1 MASSNKKQS
10 VELDKFN
17 ASANAD
23 KSINTVGFSS
33 FYSSVD
39 AEGNQTLFEQKN
51 KIIDNTTRSADA
63 DTTDLL
69 VIADS
74 SAKTLMLSCF
84 KKQDKNYV
92 CIPKSILSETELDA
106 LKGVKKADID
116 VADKFYAFE
125 IEQIDLIDSSKA
137 TRQKGFQ
144 IQLKGTEENKI
155 VIHANARALQIT
167 AGEKTVL
174 QRRPTGNE
182 ATSTFGFNFSSTLV
196 KDCFDASAT
205 YANIGS
211 IDPKT
216 GELNQKHLIS
226 TYSTEFLLA
235 LAHCHAEINTA
246 SNSKQPFSVV
256 DYGDLQIFHAPVV
269 KGDGKNGA
277 VQNSLIMARVRTGKR
292 SFKNYVFHNGAFEPV
307 SNLEYTY
314 EKSKPLDI
322 GIDFQVGTKS
332 KPRSLELPILFT
344 KNTSGEIK
352 NNANFKILNA
362 VSQFAFGETV
372 NFEYP
377 QHVSASVEPGEP
389 LQISE
394 SISIDQADKTGYTEI
409 VTGAAKEVV
418 YSLNQDRNPD
428 FTVNPGPVPDDPESP
443 KGVEVVDLEP
453 SRVEP
458 SHTTAEPH
466 TPDDGD
472 AGSGDSSH
480 DAGIVADD
488 DVPILGAAPAADA
501 PAPVDASAPD
511 AAAPAAPAAPAAA
524 APDAPVEEAA
534 PAETGGAGT
543 PPTPPAE
550 DNPSKKEIPNVKVE
564 KQPSSLGP
572 IFKTI
577 GTLGMIAAL
586 FLMVGAVLLPGV
598 AALVP
603 AAIGCLCAGGALYF
617 GSNFIDGKPSFDST
631 LNASIAAQRKRKN
644 RRERQAEKFL
654 KREAKIEE
662 LRTFNSSMDAKTK
675 RKRLNKAQKLEDENF
690 NALAGGNFRLIN
702 QIAAKKAELAL
713 QEKQQAQPDKE
724 FTAEEIS
731 RIKDD
736 ARDEFVNDYSYPIAQ
751 SVMNRRGE
759 KATRKFLANCTQ
771 NQREY
776 IFAGANEIAETIES
790 NDYENIEKLGT
801 NFSTWLKNPKRDVN
815 PDFADLNANSRKA
828 VTWIDKFNTSYGRLE
843 TAYAAAERAGND
855 PEELKE
861 LVRKERA
868 LEIESAK
875 ASRTSARTI
884 ADKASAAIDKRRM
897 ARDSRTTA
905 YVRTP
910 RADAPAAIP
919 DDTATRLTGSRIIT
933 PDAGGTPT
941 APAAPTVDTPAPPTA
956 AAPTAPAA
964 DTPAAPVAAPEV
976 TPPGATVTPYV
987 PSTPDATPP
996 APTTAPETGSAAG
1009 TGPST
1014 TTGEERTR

>member
-51 KIIDNTTRSADA
+51 KIIDNATRSADT

-116 VADKFYAFE
+116 VTDKFYAFE

-182 ATSTFGFNFSSTLV
+182 ATSTFGFNFSSALV

-235 LAHCHAEINTA
+235 LAHCHAKINTA

-314 EKSKPLDI
+314 EKSKPLDM

-344 KNTSGEIK
+344 KNASGEIK
-352 NNANFKILNA
+352 NDANFKILNA
-362 VSQFAFGETV
+362 AAQFAFGETV

-377 QHVSASVEPGEP
+377 EHISASVAAGEP

-394 SISIDQADKTGYTEI
+394 IISIDQADKTGYAEI
-409 VTGAAKEVV
+409 VTSTANETV
-418 YSLNQDRNPD
+418 YSLNQDSNPD
-428 FTVNPGPVPDDPESP
+428 AVIVDPESS
-443 KGVEVVDLEP
+443 KGVNVVD
-453 SRVEP
+453 
-458 SHTTAEPH
+458 
-466 TPDDGD
+466 
-472 AGSGDSSH
+472 

-488 DVPILGAAPAADA
+488 DMPNLGADPAADA
-501 PAPVDASAPD
+501 PAPVDAPD
-511 AAAPAAPAAPAAA
+511 GTAAPGAPAAA

-550 DNPSKKEIPNVKVE
+550 GNPSKKETPNVKVE

-586 FLMVGAVLLPGV
+586 FLMVGAVLVPGV

-617 GSNFIDGKPSFDST
+617 GSNFISEKSSFDST

-654 KREAKIEE
+654 EREAKIEE

-736 ARDEFVNDYSYPIAQ
+736 ARDEFVTDYSYPIAQ
-751 SVMNRRGE
+751 SVMYRRGE
-759 KATRKFLANCTQ
+759 KATRKFLSNCSQ
-771 NQREY
+771 NQRDY
-776 IFAGANEIAETIES
+776 ILDAQKDISNAIKDKDFNNKEILGSDLSNYLNDPDPTKYPLRSKDMAENYDASLTWTNNFIDERA
-790 NDYENIEKLGT
+790 KLE
-801 NFSTWLKNPKRDVN
+801 D
-815 PDFADLNANSRKA
+815 
-828 VTWIDKFNTSYGRLE
+828 
-843 TAYAAAERAGND
+843 AYAAVEREGND
-855 PEELKE
+855 PEELKKLIRRE
-861 LVRKERA
+861 QKLENDSA
-868 LEIESAK
+868 LR
-875 ASRTSARTI
+875 SRNLPRNV
-884 ADKASAAIDKRRM
+884 ADKTRAKIEEKEVLKQLEQNEVYSREKTTDEHAEESVNETETPVAETPSSSIDE
-897 ARDSRTTA
+897 
-905 YVRTP
+905 
-910 RADAPAAIP
+910 
-919 DDTATRLTGSRIIT
+919 
-933 PDAGGTPT
+933 
-941 APAAPTVDTPAPPTA
+941 VDTGKTI
-956 AAPTAPAA
+956 T
-964 DTPAAPVAAPEV
+964 TE
-976 TPPGATVTPYV
+976 PGQKNN
-987 PSTPDATPP
+987 
-996 APTTAPETGSAAG
+996 ET
-1009 TGPST
+1009 
-1014 TTGEERTR
+1014 ERTR

>member
-51 KIIDNTTRSADA
+51 KIIDNATRSADT

-116 VADKFYAFE
+116 VTDKFYAFE
-125 IEQIDLIDSSKA
+125 IEQIDLIDSSNA

-235 LAHCHAEINTA
+235 LAHCHAKINTA

-344 KNTSGEIK
+344 KNASGEIK
-352 NNANFKILNA
+352 NDANFKILNA
-362 VSQFAFGETV
+362 AAQFAFGETV

-377 QHVSASVEPGEP
+377 EHISASVAAGEP

-394 SISIDQADKTGYTEI
+394 IISIDQADNTGYAEI
-409 VTGAAKEVV
+409 VTSTANETV
-418 YSLNQDRNPD
+418 YSLNQDSNPD
-428 FTVNPGPVPDDPESP
+428 AVIVDPGSVPNDSESS
-443 KGVEVVDLEP
+443 KGVNVVD
-453 SRVEP
+453 
-458 SHTTAEPH
+458 
-466 TPDDGD
+466 
-472 AGSGDSSH
+472 
-480 DAGIVADD
+480 DAGIVAD
-488 DVPILGAAPAADA
+488 LGADPAADA
-501 PAPVDASAPD
+501 HDASA
-511 AAAPAAPAAPAAA
+511 AAA
-524 APDAPVEEAA
+524 AGAADVPVEEAA

-543 PPTPPAE
+543 PPTPPTE
-550 DNPSKKEIPNVKVE
+550 GNPSKKETPNVKVE

-586 FLMVGAVLLPGV
+586 FLMVGAVLVPGV

-617 GSNFIDGKPSFDST
+617 GSNFISEKSSFESN
-631 LNASIAAQRKRKN
+631 LSASIAAQRRRKN

-675 RKRLNKAQKLEDENF
+675 RKRLDKAQKLEDENF

-736 ARDEFVNDYSYPIAQ
+736 ARDEFVTDYSYPIAQ
-751 SVMNRRGE
+751 SVMYRRGE
-759 KATRKFLANCTQ
+759 KATRKFLSACSQ
-771 NQREY
+771 NQRDY
-776 IFAGANEIAETIES
+776 ILDAQKDISNAIKDKDFNNKEILGSDLSNYLNDPDPTKYPLRSKDMAENYDASLTWTNNFIDERA
-790 NDYENIEKLGT
+790 KLE
-801 NFSTWLKNPKRDVN
+801 D
-815 PDFADLNANSRKA
+815 
-828 VTWIDKFNTSYGRLE
+828 
-843 TAYAAAERAGND
+843 AYAAVEREGND
-855 PEELKE
+855 PEELKKLIRRE
-861 LVRKERA
+861 QKLENDSA
-868 LEIESAK
+868 LR
-875 ASRTSARTI
+875 SRNLPRNV
-884 ADKASAAIDKRRM
+884 ADKARAKIEEKEVLKQLEQNEVY
-897 ARDSRTTA
+897 SREKNN
-905 YVRTP
+905 R
-910 RADAPAAIP
+910 
-919 DDTATRLTGSRIIT
+919 
-933 PDAGGTPT
+933 
-941 APAAPTVDTPAPPTA
+941 
-956 AAPTAPAA
+956 
-964 DTPAAPVAAPEV
+964 
-976 TPPGATVTPYV
+976 
-987 PSTPDATPP
+987 
-996 APTTAPETGSAAG
+996 
-1009 TGPST
+1009 
-1014 TTGEERTR
+1014 

>member
-116 VADKFYAFE
+116 VTDKFYAFE

-174 QRRPTGNE
+174 QRRPAGNE

-246 SNSKQPFSVV
+246 TNSKQPFSVV

-292 SFKNYVFHNGAFEPV
+292 SFKNYIFHNGAFEPV

-322 GIDFQVGTKS
+322 GIDFQVGTKN

-362 VSQFAFGETV
+362 VSKFAFGETV

-389 LQISE
+389 LQMSE

-409 VTGAAKEVV
+409 VTGAAKETV
-418 YSLNQDRNPD
+418 YSLNQDSRPD
-428 FTVNPGPVPDDPESP
+428 AVIVGPSPVPDDPESP

-453 SRVEP
+453 PRVEP

-759 KATRKFLANCTQ
+759 KATRKFLSNCSQ
-771 NQREY
+771 NQRDY
-776 IFAGANEIAETIES
+776 IFDSANEIAETIES

-801 NFSTWLKNPKRDVN
+801 KFSTWLKNPKRDVN
-815 PDFADLNANSRKA
+815 PDFADLNVNARKS

-861 LVRKERA
+861 LIRQERA

-910 RADAPAAIP
+910 RADAPAAIS

-964 DTPAAPVAAPEV
+964 DTPAAPSTEAP
-976 TPPGATVTPYV
+976 
-987 PSTPDATPP
+987 
-996 APTTAPETGSAAG
+996 TAPETGSTAG

-1014 TTGEERTR
+1014 MTGEERTR

>member
-51 KIIDNTTRSADA
+51 KIIDNATRSADT

-116 VADKFYAFE
+116 VTDKFYAFE

-235 LAHCHAEINTA
+235 LAHCHAKINTA

-344 KNTSGEIK
+344 KNASGEIK
-352 NNANFKILNA
+352 NDANFKILNA
-362 VSQFAFGETV
+362 AAQFAFGETV

-377 QHVSASVEPGEP
+377 EHISASVAAGEP

-394 SISIDQADKTGYTEI
+394 IISIDQADKTGYAEI
-409 VTGAAKEVV
+409 VTSTANETV
-418 YSLNQDRNPD
+418 YSLNQDSNPD
-428 FTVNPGPVPDDPESP
+428 AVIVDPGPVPDDSESS
-443 KGVEVVDLEP
+443 KGVKVVD
-453 SRVEP
+453 
-458 SHTTAEPH
+458 
-466 TPDDGD
+466 D
-472 AGSGDSSH
+472 AGN
-480 DAGIVADD
+480 VADD
-488 DVPILGAAPAADA
+488 AMPILGADPAADA
-501 PAPVDASAPD
+501 L
-511 AAAPAAPAAPAAA
+511 

-534 PAETGGAGT
+534 PAEPGGAGT
-543 PPTPPAE
+543 PPTPPA
-550 DNPSKKEIPNVKVE
+550 DGNTGKKETPNVKVE

-586 FLMVGAVLLPGV
+586 FLMVGAVLVPGV

-617 GSNFIDGKPSFDST
+617 GSNFISEKSSFESN
-631 LNASIAAQRKRKN
+631 LSASIAAQRKRKN

-654 KREAKIEE
+654 EREAKIEE

-736 ARDEFVNDYSYPIAQ
+736 ARDEFVTDYSYPIAQ
-751 SVMNRRGE
+751 SVMYRRGE
-759 KATRKFLANCTQ
+759 KATRKFLSNCSQ
-771 NQREY
+771 NQRDY
-776 IFAGANEIAETIES
+776 ILDAQKDISNAIKDKDFNNKEILGSDLSNYLNDPDPTKYPLRSKDMAENYDASLTWTNNFIDERA
-790 NDYENIEKLGT
+790 KLE
-801 NFSTWLKNPKRDVN
+801 D
-815 PDFADLNANSRKA
+815 
-828 VTWIDKFNTSYGRLE
+828 
-843 TAYAAAERAGND
+843 AYAAVEREGND
-855 PEELKE
+855 PEELKKLIRRE
-861 LVRKERA
+861 QKLENDSA
-868 LEIESAK
+868 LR
-875 ASRTSARTI
+875 SRNLPRNV
-884 ADKASAAIDKRRM
+884 ADKARAKIEEKEVLKQLEQNEVYSREKTTDEHAEESVSETETPVAETPETPVAETPETPVAETPSSSIDEIG
-897 ARDSRTTA
+897 
-905 YVRTP
+905 
-910 RADAPAAIP
+910 ADKP
-919 DDTATRLTGSRIIT
+919 IT
-933 PDAGGTPT
+933 PK
-941 APAAPTVDTPAPPTA
+941 
-956 AAPTAPAA
+956 
-964 DTPAAPVAAPEV
+964 PVQKNN
-976 TPPGATVTPYV
+976 
-987 PSTPDATPP
+987 
-996 APTTAPETGSAAG
+996 ET
-1009 TGPST
+1009 
-1014 TTGEERTR
+1014 ERTI

>member
-51 KIIDNTTRSADA
+51 KIIDNTTRSADT

-116 VADKFYAFE
+116 VTDKFYAFE

-182 ATSTFGFNFSSTLV
+182 ATSTFGFNFSSALV

-235 LAHCHAEINTA
+235 LAHCHAKINTA

-292 SFKNYVFHNGAFEPV
+292 SFKNYVFHDGAFEPV

-344 KNTSGEIK
+344 KNASGEIK
-352 NNANFKILNA
+352 NDANFKILNA
-362 VSQFAFGETV
+362 AAQFAFGETV

-377 QHVSASVEPGEP
+377 EHISASVAAGEP

-394 SISIDQADKTGYTEI
+394 IISIDQADNTGYAEI
-409 VTGAAKEVV
+409 VTSTAKEAV

-428 FTVNPGPVPDDPESP
+428 FTVGPGPVPDDLESP
-443 KGVEVVDLEP
+443 KGVEVVDLGP
-453 SRVEP
+453 SRVKP
-458 SHTTAEPH
+458 PHTTTESR

-472 AGSGDSSH
+472 AGSGDSSR

-488 DVPILGAAPAADA
+488 DMPILGDDPAADA
-501 PAPVDASAPD
+501 NAHD
-511 AAAPAAPAAPAAA
+511 AAAPDASAAPAAA
-524 APDAPVEEAA
+524 ALDAPVEEAA
-534 PAETGGAGT
+534 SAETGGAGT
-543 PPTPPAE
+543 PPTPPTE
-550 DNPSKKEIPNVKVE
+550 GNPSKKETPNVKVE

-586 FLMVGAVLLPGV
+586 FLMVGAVLVPGV

-654 KREAKIEE
+654 EREAKIEE

-736 ARDEFVNDYSYPIAQ
+736 ARDEFVTDYSYPIAQ
-751 SVMNRRGE
+751 SVMYRRGE
-759 KATRKFLANCTQ
+759 KATRKFLSACSQ
-771 NQREY
+771 NQRDY
-776 IFAGANEIAETIES
+776 ILDAQKDISNAIKDKDFNNKEILGSDLSNYLNDPDPTKYPLRSKDIAENYDASLTWTNNFIDERA
-790 NDYENIEKLGT
+790 KLE
-801 NFSTWLKNPKRDVN
+801 D
-815 PDFADLNANSRKA
+815 
-828 VTWIDKFNTSYGRLE
+828 
-843 TAYAAAERAGND
+843 AYAAVEREGND
-855 PEELKE
+855 PEELKKLIRRE
-861 LVRKERA
+861 QKLENDSA
-868 LEIESAK
+868 LR
-875 ASRTSARTI
+875 SRNLPRNV
-884 ADKASAAIDKRRM
+884 ADKARAKIEEKEVLKQLEQNEVYSREKTTDEHAEESVSETETPVAETPETPVAETPSASSIDE
-897 ARDSRTTA
+897 
-905 YVRTP
+905 V
-910 RADAPAAIP
+910 
-919 DDTATRLTGSRIIT
+919 DTGKTIT
-933 PDAGGTPT
+933 PK
-941 APAAPTVDTPAPPTA
+941 
-956 AAPTAPAA
+956 
-964 DTPAAPVAAPEV
+964 PVQKNN
-976 TPPGATVTPYV
+976 
-987 PSTPDATPP
+987 
-996 APTTAPETGSAAG
+996 ET
-1009 TGPST
+1009 
-1014 TTGEERTR
+1014 ERAI

>member
-51 KIIDNTTRSADA
+51 KIIDNTTRSADT

-116 VADKFYAFE
+116 VTDKFYAFE
-125 IEQIDLIDSSKA
+125 IEQIDLIDSSNA

-182 ATSTFGFNFSSTLV
+182 ATSTFGFNFSSALV

-235 LAHCHAEINTA
+235 LAHCHAKINTA

-292 SFKNYVFHNGAFEPV
+292 SFKNYVFHDGAFEPV

-344 KNTSGEIK
+344 KNASGEIK
-352 NNANFKILNA
+352 NDANFKILNA

-377 QHVSASVEPGEP
+377 QHVSASVAAGEP

-394 SISIDQADKTGYTEI
+394 IISIDQADNTGYAEI
-409 VTGAAKEVV
+409 VTSTANETV
-418 YSLNQDRNPD
+418 YSLNQDSNPD
-428 FTVNPGPVPDDPESP
+428 AVIVDPGPVPDDSESS
-443 KGVEVVDLEP
+443 KGVKVVD
-453 SRVEP
+453 
-458 SHTTAEPH
+458 
-466 TPDDGD
+466 
-472 AGSGDSSH
+472 
-480 DAGIVADD
+480 DAGIVADND
-488 DVPILGAAPAADA
+488 MPILGDDPAADA
-501 PAPVDASAPD
+501 NAHD
-511 AAAPAAPAAPAAA
+511 AAAPDASAAPAAA
-524 APDAPVEEAA
+524 ALDAPVEEAA
-534 PAETGGAGT
+534 TAETGGPGT

-550 DNPSKKEIPNVKVE
+550 GNPSKKETPNVKVE

-586 FLMVGAVLLPGV
+586 FLMVGAVLVPGV

-631 LNASIAAQRKRKN
+631 LNASIAAQRKRKK

-654 KREAKIEE
+654 EREAKIEE

-736 ARDEFVNDYSYPIAQ
+736 ARDEFVTDYSYPIAQ
-751 SVMNRRGE
+751 SVMYRRGE
-759 KATRKFLANCTQ
+759 KATRKFLSACSQ
-771 NQREY
+771 NQRDY
-776 IFAGANEIAETIES
+776 ILDAQKDISNAIKDKDFNNKEILGSDLSNYLNDPDPTKYPLRSKDMAENYDASLTWTNNFIDERA
-790 NDYENIEKLGT
+790 KLE
-801 NFSTWLKNPKRDVN
+801 D
-815 PDFADLNANSRKA
+815 
-828 VTWIDKFNTSYGRLE
+828 
-843 TAYAAAERAGND
+843 AYAAVEREGND
-855 PEELKE
+855 PEELKKLIRRE
-861 LVRKERA
+861 QKLENDSA
-868 LEIESAK
+868 LR
-875 ASRTSARTI
+875 SRNLPRNV
-884 ADKASAAIDKRRM
+884 ADKTRAKIEEKEVLKQLEQNEVY
-897 ARDSRTTA
+897 SREKTTDEHA
-905 YVRTP
+905 EESV
-910 RADAPAAIP
+910 
-919 DDTATRLTGSRIIT
+919 S
-933 PDAGGTPT
+933 
-941 APAAPTVDTPAPPTA
+941 
-956 AAPTAPAA
+956 
-964 DTPAAPVAAPEV
+964 
-976 TPPGATVTPYV
+976 
-987 PSTPDATPP
+987 
-996 APTTAPETGSAAG
+996 ET
-1009 TGPST
+1009 
-1014 TTGEERTR
+1014 ERTR

>member
-51 KIIDNTTRSADA
+51 KIIDNATRSADT

-92 CIPKSILSETELDA
+92 CIPKSILSKTELDA

-116 VADKFYAFE
+116 VTDKFYAFE

-235 LAHCHAEINTA
+235 LAHCHAKINTA

-314 EKSKPLDI
+314 EKSKSLDI

-344 KNTSGEIK
+344 KNASGEIK
-352 NNANFKILNA
+352 NDANFKILNA

-377 QHVSASVEPGEP
+377 EHISASVAAGEP

-394 SISIDQADKTGYTEI
+394 IISIDQADNTGYAEI
-409 VTGAAKEVV
+409 VTSTANETV
-418 YSLNQDRNPD
+418 YSLNQDSNPD
-428 FTVNPGPVPDDPESP
+428 AVIVDPGSVPNDSESS
-443 KGVEVVDLEP
+443 KGVNVVD
-453 SRVEP
+453 
-458 SHTTAEPH
+458 
-466 TPDDGD
+466 
-472 AGSGDSSH
+472 
-480 DAGIVADD
+480 DAGIVAD
-488 DVPILGAAPAADA
+488 LGADPAADA
-501 PAPVDASAPD
+501 HDAS
-511 AAAPAAPAAPAAA
+511 AAPAAA
-524 APDAPVEEAA
+524 ALDAPVEEAA
-534 PAETGGAGT
+534 TAETGGPGT

-550 DNPSKKEIPNVKVE
+550 GNPSKKETPNVKVE

-586 FLMVGAVLLPGV
+586 FLMVGAVLVPGV

-617 GSNFIDGKPSFDST
+617 GSNFISEKSSFESN
-631 LNASIAAQRKRKN
+631 LSASIAAQRKRKN

-654 KREAKIEE
+654 EREAKIEE

-736 ARDEFVNDYSYPIAQ
+736 ARDEFVTDYSYPIAQ
-751 SVMNRRGE
+751 SVMYRRGE
-759 KATRKFLANCTQ
+759 KATRKFLSACSQ
-771 NQREY
+771 NQRDY
-776 IFAGANEIAETIES
+776 ILDAQKDISNAIKDKDFNNKEILGSDLSNYLNDPDPTKYPLRSKDMAENYDASLTWTNNFIDERA
-790 NDYENIEKLGT
+790 KLE
-801 NFSTWLKNPKRDVN
+801 D
-815 PDFADLNANSRKA
+815 
-828 VTWIDKFNTSYGRLE
+828 
-843 TAYAAAERAGND
+843 AYAAVEREGND
-855 PEELKE
+855 PEELKKLIRRE
-861 LVRKERA
+861 QKLENDSA
-868 LEIESAK
+868 LR
-875 ASRTSARTI
+875 SRNLPRNV
-884 ADKASAAIDKRRM
+884 ADKTRAKIEEKEVLKQLEQNEVY
-897 ARDSRTTA
+897 SREKTTDEHA
-905 YVRTP
+905 EESVNETE
-910 RADAPAAIP
+910 
-919 DDTATRLTGSRIIT
+919 T
-933 PDAGGTPT
+933 
-941 APAAPTVDTPAPPTA
+941 
-956 AAPTAPAA
+956 
-964 DTPAAPVAAPEV
+964 PVAE
-976 TPPGATVTPYV
+976 T
-987 PSTPDATPP
+987 
-996 APTTAPETGSAAG
+996 PETPVAETPFSSIDEFGADK
-1009 TGPST
+1009 PIT
-1014 TTGEERTR
+1014 TEPGQKNNETERTR

>member
-51 KIIDNTTRSADA
+51 KIIDNATRSADT

-116 VADKFYAFE
+116 VTDKFYAFE

-182 ATSTFGFNFSSTLV
+182 ATSTFGFNFSSALV

-235 LAHCHAEINTA
+235 LAHCHAKINTA

-314 EKSKPLDI
+314 EKSKPLDM

-344 KNTSGEIK
+344 KNASGEIK
-352 NNANFKILNA
+352 NDANFKILNA
-362 VSQFAFGETV
+362 AAQFAFGETV

-377 QHVSASVEPGEP
+377 EHISASVAAGEP

-394 SISIDQADKTGYTEI
+394 IISIDQADNTGYTEI
-409 VTGAAKEVV
+409 DTSTANETV
-418 YSLNQDRNPD
+418 YSLNQDSNPD
-428 FTVNPGPVPDDPESP
+428 AVIEDPGSVPNDSESS
-443 KGVEVVDLEP
+443 KGVNVVD
-453 SRVEP
+453 
-458 SHTTAEPH
+458 
-466 TPDDGD
+466 
-472 AGSGDSSH
+472 
-480 DAGIVADD
+480 DAGIVAD
-488 DVPILGAAPAADA
+488 LGADPAADA
-501 PAPVDASAPD
+501 L
-511 AAAPAAPAAPAAA
+511 

-534 PAETGGAGT
+534 PAEAGGAGT
-543 PPTPPAE
+543 PPTPPA
-550 DNPSKKEIPNVKVE
+550 DGNTGKKETPNVKVE

-586 FLMVGAVLLPGV
+586 FLMVGAVLVPGV

-654 KREAKIEE
+654 EREAKIEE

-736 ARDEFVNDYSYPIAQ
+736 ARDEFVTDYSYPIAQ
-751 SVMNRRGE
+751 SVMYRRGE
-759 KATRKFLANCTQ
+759 KATRKFLSACSQ
-771 NQREY
+771 NQRDY
-776 IFAGANEIAETIES
+776 ILDAQKDISNAIKDKDFNNKEILGSDLSNYLNDPDPTKYPLRSKDIAENYDASLTWTNNFIDERA
-790 NDYENIEKLGT
+790 KLE
-801 NFSTWLKNPKRDVN
+801 D
-815 PDFADLNANSRKA
+815 
-828 VTWIDKFNTSYGRLE
+828 
-843 TAYAAAERAGND
+843 AYAAVEREGND
-855 PEELKE
+855 PEELKKLIRRE
-861 LVRKERA
+861 QKLENDSA
-868 LEIESAK
+868 LR
-875 ASRTSARTI
+875 SRNLPRNV
-884 ADKASAAIDKRRM
+884 ADKARAKIEEKEVLKQLEQNEVY
-897 ARDSRTTA
+897 SREKTTDEHTEES
-905 YVRTP
+905 VNETE
-910 RADAPAAIP
+910 
-919 DDTATRLTGSRIIT
+919 T
-933 PDAGGTPT
+933 
-941 APAAPTVDTPAPPTA
+941 
-956 AAPTAPAA
+956 
-964 DTPAAPVAAPEV
+964 PVAAHED
-976 TPPGATVTPYV
+976 TPPGATVESYD
-987 PSTPDATPP
+987 PSTPDATSHDPAT
-996 APTTAPETGSAAG
+996 APTPEAPITPETGSAAG
-1009 TGPST
+1009 AGSST
-1014 TTGEERTR
+1014 TTGEAGEERTR

>member
-51 KIIDNTTRSADA
+51 KIIDNTTRSADT

-116 VADKFYAFE
+116 VTDKFYAFE

-235 LAHCHAEINTA
+235 LAHCHAKINTA

-314 EKSKPLDI
+314 EKSKPLDM

-344 KNTSGEIK
+344 KNASGEIK
-352 NNANFKILNA
+352 NDANFKILNA
-362 VSQFAFGETV
+362 AAQFAFGETV

-377 QHVSASVEPGEP
+377 EHISASVAAGEP

-394 SISIDQADKTGYTEI
+394 IISIDQADKTGYAEI
-409 VTGAAKEVV
+409 VTSTANETV
-418 YSLNQDRNPD
+418 YSLNQDSNPD
-428 FTVNPGPVPDDPESP
+428 AVIVDPAPDDPENP
-443 KGVEVVDLEP
+443 KGVEVVDSKS

-458 SHTTAEPH
+458 R
-466 TPDDGD
+466 TPDDG
-472 AGSGDSSH
+472 ASGSGDSPSG
-480 DAGIVADD
+480 DAGIIPPDD
-488 DVPILGAAPAADA
+488 AMPILGADPAADA
-501 PAPVDASAPD
+501 L
-511 AAAPAAPAAPAAA
+511 

-534 PAETGGAGT
+534 PAEAGGAGT
-543 PPTPPAE
+543 PPTPPA
-550 DNPSKKEIPNVKVE
+550 DGNTGKKETPNVKVE

-586 FLMVGAVLLPGV
+586 FLMVGAVLVPGV

-654 KREAKIEE
+654 EREAKIEE

-675 RKRLNKAQKLEDENF
+675 RKRLDKAQKLEDENF

-731 RIKDD
+731 RIKED
-736 ARDEFVNDYSYPIAQ
+736 ARDEFVTDYSYPIAQ
-751 SVMNRRGE
+751 SVMYRRGE
-759 KATRKFLANCTQ
+759 KATRKFLSNCSQ
-771 NQREY
+771 NQRTLILE
-776 IFAGANEIAETIES
+776 AANEVS
-790 NDYENIEKLGT
+790 NAITTKDFANKEILGSDLCT
-801 NFSTWLKNPKRDVN
+801 YLNNPI
-815 PDFADLNANSRKA
+815 PDAKPQFADLAENSNDATSWIETFSTRRKE
-828 VTWIDKFNTSYGRLE
+828 LE
-843 TAYAAAERAGND
+843 DRYEAAERAGND

-861 LVRKERA
+861 LIRQERA

-884 ADKASAAIDKRRM
+884 ADKASAAIDKHRM

-910 RADAPAAIP
+910 RTDA
-919 DDTATRLTGSRIIT
+919 
-933 PDAGGTPT
+933 
-941 APAAPTVDTPAPPTA
+941 
-956 AAPTAPAA
+956 AA
-964 DTPAAPVAAPEV
+964 DTPA
-976 TPPGATVTPYV
+976 
-987 PSTPDATPP
+987 
-996 APTTAPETGSAAG
+996 APETGSAAG
-1009 TGPST
+1009 TGSS
-1014 TTGEERTR
+1014 TTGEEITR

>member
-51 KIIDNTTRSADA
+51 KIIDNTTRSADT

-116 VADKFYAFE
+116 VTDKFYAFE
-125 IEQIDLIDSSKA
+125 IEQIDLIDSSNA

-235 LAHCHAEINTA
+235 LAHCHAKINTA

-314 EKSKPLDI
+314 EKSKPLDM

-344 KNTSGEIK
+344 KNASGEIK
-352 NNANFKILNA
+352 NDANFKILNA
-362 VSQFAFGETV
+362 AAQFAFGETV

-377 QHVSASVEPGEP
+377 EHISASVAAGEP

-394 SISIDQADKTGYTEI
+394 IISIDQADNTGYAEI
-409 VTGAAKEVV
+409 VTSTANETV
-418 YSLNQDRNPD
+418 YSLNQDSNPD
-428 FTVNPGPVPDDPESP
+428 AVIVDPGSVPNDSESS
-443 KGVEVVDLEP
+443 KGVNVVD
-453 SRVEP
+453 
-458 SHTTAEPH
+458 
-466 TPDDGD
+466 
-472 AGSGDSSH
+472 
-480 DAGIVADD
+480 DAGIVAD
-488 DVPILGAAPAADA
+488 LGADPAADA
-501 PAPVDASAPD
+501 L
-511 AAAPAAPAAPAAA
+511 

-534 PAETGGAGT
+534 PAEAGGAGT

-550 DNPSKKEIPNVKVE
+550 GNPSKKETPNVKVE

-586 FLMVGAVLLPGV
+586 FLMVGAVLVPGV

-617 GSNFIDGKPSFDST
+617 GSNFISEKSSFESN
-631 LNASIAAQRKRKN
+631 LSASIAAQRRRKN

-654 KREAKIEE
+654 EREAKIEE

-731 RIKDD
+731 RIKED
-736 ARDEFVNDYSYPIAQ
+736 ARDEFVTDYSYPIAQ
-751 SVMNRRGE
+751 SVMYRRGE
-759 KATRKFLANCTQ
+759 KATRKFLSACSQ
-771 NQREY
+771 NQRDY
-776 IFAGANEIAETIES
+776 ILDAQKDISNAIKDKDFNNKEILGSDLSNYLNDPDPTKYPLRSKDIAENYDASLTWTNNFIDERA
-790 NDYENIEKLGT
+790 KLE
-801 NFSTWLKNPKRDVN
+801 D
-815 PDFADLNANSRKA
+815 
-828 VTWIDKFNTSYGRLE
+828 
-843 TAYAAAERAGND
+843 AYAAVEREGND
-855 PEELKE
+855 PEELKKLIRRE
-861 LVRKERA
+861 QKLENDSA
-868 LEIESAK
+868 LR
-875 ASRTSARTI
+875 SRNLPRNV
-884 ADKASAAIDKRRM
+884 ADKARAKIEEKEVLKQLEQNEVYSREKTTDEHAEESVSETETPVAETPETPVAETPETPVAETPSSSIDEIG
-897 ARDSRTTA
+897 
-905 YVRTP
+905 
-910 RADAPAAIP
+910 ADKP
-919 DDTATRLTGSRIIT
+919 IT
-933 PDAGGTPT
+933 PK
-941 APAAPTVDTPAPPTA
+941 
-956 AAPTAPAA
+956 
-964 DTPAAPVAAPEV
+964 PVQKNN
-976 TPPGATVTPYV
+976 
-987 PSTPDATPP
+987 
-996 APTTAPETGSAAG
+996 ET
-1009 TGPST
+1009 
-1014 TTGEERTR
+1014 ERTI

>member
-92 CIPKSILSETELDA
+92 CIPKSILSKTELDA

-116 VADKFYAFE
+116 VTDKFYAFE
-125 IEQIDLIDSSKA
+125 IEQIDLIDSSNA

-182 ATSTFGFNFSSTLV
+182 ATSTFGFNFSSALV

-235 LAHCHAEINTA
+235 LAHCHAKINTA

-344 KNTSGEIK
+344 KNASGEIK
-352 NNANFKILNA
+352 NDANFKILNA
-362 VSQFAFGETV
+362 AAQFAFGETV

-377 QHVSASVEPGEP
+377 EHISASVAAGEP

-394 SISIDQADKTGYTEI
+394 IISIDQADKTGYAEI
-409 VTGAAKEVV
+409 VTSTANETV
-418 YSLNQDRNPD
+418 YSLNQDSNPD
-428 FTVNPGPVPDDPESP
+428 AVIVDPGSVPDDSESS
-443 KGVEVVDLEP
+443 KGVKVVD
-453 SRVEP
+453 
-458 SHTTAEPH
+458 
-466 TPDDGD
+466 D
-472 AGSGDSSH
+472 AG
-480 DAGIVADD
+480 VADD
-488 DVPILGAAPAADA
+488 DMPILGDDPAADA
-501 PAPVDASAPD
+501 NAHD
-511 AAAPAAPAAPAAA
+511 AAAPDASAATAAA
-524 APDAPVEEAA
+524 ALDAPVEEAA
-534 PAETGGAGT
+534 PAEPGGAGT
-543 PPTPPAE
+543 PPTPPA
-550 DNPSKKEIPNVKVE
+550 DGNTGKKETPNVKVE

-586 FLMVGAVLLPGV
+586 FLMVGAVLVPGV

-617 GSNFIDGKPSFDST
+617 GSNFISEKSSFESN
-631 LNASIAAQRKRKN
+631 LSASIAAQRKRKN

-736 ARDEFVNDYSYPIAQ
+736 ARDEFVTDYSYPIAQ
-751 SVMNRRGE
+751 SVMYRRGE
-759 KATRKFLANCTQ
+759 KATRKFLSACSQ
-771 NQREY
+771 NQRDY
-776 IFAGANEIAETIES
+776 ILDAQKDISNAIKDKDFNNKEILGSDLSNYLNDPDPTKYPLRSKDIAENYDASLTWTNNFIDERA
-790 NDYENIEKLGT
+790 KLE
-801 NFSTWLKNPKRDVN
+801 D
-815 PDFADLNANSRKA
+815 
-828 VTWIDKFNTSYGRLE
+828 
-843 TAYAAAERAGND
+843 AYAAVEREGND
-855 PEELKE
+855 PEELKKLIRRE
-861 LVRKERA
+861 QKLENDSALRSRNLPRNVADKTRAKIEEKEVLKQ
-868 LEIESAK
+868 LEQNEVYSREKTTDEHAEESVSETETPVAETPETPVAETPETPVAETPSSSIDEIGADK
-875 ASRTSARTI
+875 PITPKPVQKNNETERTI
-884 ADKASAAIDKRRM
+884 
-897 ARDSRTTA
+897 
-905 YVRTP
+905 
-910 RADAPAAIP
+910 
-919 DDTATRLTGSRIIT
+919 
-933 PDAGGTPT
+933 
-941 APAAPTVDTPAPPTA
+941 
-956 AAPTAPAA
+956 
-964 DTPAAPVAAPEV
+964 
-976 TPPGATVTPYV
+976 
-987 PSTPDATPP
+987 
-996 APTTAPETGSAAG
+996 
-1009 TGPST
+1009 
-1014 TTGEERTR
+1014 

>member
-51 KIIDNTTRSADA
+51 KIIDNATRSADT

-116 VADKFYAFE
+116 VTDKFYAFE

-235 LAHCHAEINTA
+235 LAHCHAKINTA

-314 EKSKPLDI
+314 EKSKPLDM

-344 KNTSGEIK
+344 KNASGEIK
-352 NNANFKILNA
+352 NDANFKILNA
-362 VSQFAFGETV
+362 AAQFAFGETV

-377 QHVSASVEPGEP
+377 EHISASVAAGEP

-394 SISIDQADKTGYTEI
+394 IISIDQADKTGYAEI
-409 VTGAAKEVV
+409 VTSTANETV
-418 YSLNQDRNPD
+418 YSLNQDSNPD
-428 FTVNPGPVPDDPESP
+428 AVIVDPGPVPDDSESS
-443 KGVEVVDLEP
+443 KGVKVVD
-453 SRVEP
+453 
-458 SHTTAEPH
+458 
-466 TPDDGD
+466 D
-472 AGSGDSSH
+472 AGN
-480 DAGIVADD
+480 VADD
-488 DVPILGAAPAADA
+488 AMPILGADPAADA
-501 PAPVDASAPD
+501 L
-511 AAAPAAPAAPAAA
+511 

-534 PAETGGAGT
+534 PAEPGGAGT
-543 PPTPPAE
+543 PPTPPA
-550 DNPSKKEIPNVKVE
+550 DGNTGKKETPNVKVE

-586 FLMVGAVLLPGV
+586 FLMVGAVLVPGV

-617 GSNFIDGKPSFDST
+617 GSNFISEKSSFESN
-631 LNASIAAQRKRKN
+631 LSASIAAQRKRKN

-654 KREAKIEE
+654 EREAKIEE

-736 ARDEFVNDYSYPIAQ
+736 ARDEFVTDYSYPIAQ
-751 SVMNRRGE
+751 SVMYRRGE
-759 KATRKFLANCTQ
+759 KATRKFLSNCSQ
-771 NQREY
+771 NQRDY
-776 IFAGANEIAETIES
+776 ILDAQKDISNAIKDKDFNNKEILGSDLSNYLNDPDPTKYPLRSKDMAENYDASLTWTNNFIDERA
-790 NDYENIEKLGT
+790 KLE
-801 NFSTWLKNPKRDVN
+801 D
-815 PDFADLNANSRKA
+815 
-828 VTWIDKFNTSYGRLE
+828 
-843 TAYAAAERAGND
+843 AYAAVEREGND
-855 PEELKE
+855 PEELKKLIRRE
-861 LVRKERA
+861 QKLENDSA
-868 LEIESAK
+868 LR
-875 ASRTSARTI
+875 SRNLPRNV
-884 ADKASAAIDKRRM
+884 ADKARAKIEEKEVLKQLEQNEVYSREKTTDEHAEESVSETETPVAETPETPVAETPETPVAETPSSSIDEIG
-897 ARDSRTTA
+897 
-905 YVRTP
+905 
-910 RADAPAAIP
+910 ADKP
-919 DDTATRLTGSRIIT
+919 IT
-933 PDAGGTPT
+933 PK
-941 APAAPTVDTPAPPTA
+941 
-956 AAPTAPAA
+956 
-964 DTPAAPVAAPEV
+964 PVQKNN
-976 TPPGATVTPYV
+976 
-987 PSTPDATPP
+987 
-996 APTTAPETGSAAG
+996 ET
-1009 TGPST
+1009 
-1014 TTGEERTR
+1014 ERTI

>member
-116 VADKFYAFE
+116 VTDKFYAFE

-182 ATSTFGFNFSSTLV
+182 ATSTFGFNFSSALV

-235 LAHCHAEINTA
+235 LAHCHAKINTA

-314 EKSKPLDI
+314 EKSKPLDM

-344 KNTSGEIK
+344 KNASGEIK
-352 NNANFKILNA
+352 NDANFKILNA
-362 VSQFAFGETV
+362 AAQFAFGETV

-377 QHVSASVEPGEP
+377 EHISASVAAGEP

-394 SISIDQADKTGYTEI
+394 IISIDQADNTGYAEI
-409 VTGAAKEVV
+409 VTSTANETV
-418 YSLNQDRNPD
+418 YSLNQDSNPD
-428 FTVNPGPVPDDPESP
+428 AVIVDPGPVPDDSESS
-443 KGVEVVDLEP
+443 KGVKVVD
-453 SRVEP
+453 
-458 SHTTAEPH
+458 
-466 TPDDGD
+466 D
-472 AGSGDSSH
+472 AGN
-480 DAGIVADD
+480 VADD
-488 DVPILGAAPAADA
+488 AMPILGADPAADA
-501 PAPVDASAPD
+501 L
-511 AAAPAAPAAPAAA
+511 

-534 PAETGGAGT
+534 PAEAGGAGT
-543 PPTPPAE
+543 PPTPPA
-550 DNPSKKEIPNVKVE
+550 DGNTGKKETPNVKVE

-586 FLMVGAVLLPGV
+586 FLMVGAVLVPGV

-617 GSNFIDGKPSFDST
+617 GSNFISEKSSFDST

-654 KREAKIEE
+654 EREAKIEE

-736 ARDEFVNDYSYPIAQ
+736 ARDEFVTDYSYPIAQ
-751 SVMNRRGE
+751 SVMYRRGE
-759 KATRKFLANCTQ
+759 KATRKFLSACSQ
-771 NQREY
+771 NQRDY
-776 IFAGANEIAETIES
+776 ILDAQKDISNAIKDKDFNNKEILGSDLSNYLNDPDPTKYPLRSKDIAENYDASLTWTNNFIDERA
-790 NDYENIEKLGT
+790 KLE
-801 NFSTWLKNPKRDVN
+801 D
-815 PDFADLNANSRKA
+815 
-828 VTWIDKFNTSYGRLE
+828 
-843 TAYAAAERAGND
+843 AYAAVEREGND
-855 PEELKE
+855 PEELKKLIRRE
-861 LVRKERA
+861 QKLENDSA
-868 LEIESAK
+868 LR
-875 ASRTSARTI
+875 SRNLPRNV
-884 ADKASAAIDKRRM
+884 ADKTRAKIEEKEVLKQLEQNEVY
-897 ARDSRTTA
+897 SREKTTDEHA
-905 YVRTP
+905 EESVNETE
-910 RADAPAAIP
+910 
-919 DDTATRLTGSRIIT
+919 T
-933 PDAGGTPT
+933 
-941 APAAPTVDTPAPPTA
+941 
-956 AAPTAPAA
+956 
-964 DTPAAPVAAPEV
+964 PVAE
-976 TPPGATVTPYV
+976 T
-987 PSTPDATPP
+987 
-996 APTTAPETGSAAG
+996 PETPVAETPFSSIDEFGADK
-1009 TGPST
+1009 PIT
-1014 TTGEERTR
+1014 TEPGQKNNETERTR

>member
-51 KIIDNTTRSADA
+51 KIIDNATRSADT

-116 VADKFYAFE
+116 VTDKFYAFE

-182 ATSTFGFNFSSTLV
+182 ATSTFGFNFSSALV

-235 LAHCHAEINTA
+235 LAHCHAKINTA

-314 EKSKPLDI
+314 EKSKPLDM

-344 KNTSGEIK
+344 KNASGEIK
-352 NNANFKILNA
+352 NDANFKILNA

-377 QHVSASVEPGEP
+377 EHISASVAAGEP

-394 SISIDQADKTGYTEI
+394 IISIDQADKTGYAEI
-409 VTGAAKEVV
+409 VTSTANETV
-418 YSLNQDRNPD
+418 YSLNQDSNPD
-428 FTVNPGPVPDDPESP
+428 AVIVDPGSVPDDSESS
-443 KGVEVVDLEP
+443 KGVKVLD
-453 SRVEP
+453 
-458 SHTTAEPH
+458 
-466 TPDDGD
+466 
-472 AGSGDSSH
+472 

-488 DVPILGAAPAADA
+488 DMPILGDDPAADA
-501 PAPVDASAPD
+501 NAHD
-511 AAAPAAPAAPAAA
+511 AAAPDASAAPAAA
-524 APDAPVEEAA
+524 ALDAPVEEAA
-534 PAETGGAGT
+534 TAETGGPGT

-550 DNPSKKEIPNVKVE
+550 GNPSKKETPNVKVE

-586 FLMVGAVLLPGV
+586 FLMVGAVLVPGV

-617 GSNFIDGKPSFDST
+617 GSNFISEKSSFESN
-631 LNASIAAQRKRKN
+631 LSASIAAQRRRKN

-675 RKRLNKAQKLEDENF
+675 RKRLDKAQKLEDENF

-736 ARDEFVNDYSYPIAQ
+736 ARDEFVTDYSYPIAQ
-751 SVMNRRGE
+751 SVMYRRGE
-759 KATRKFLANCTQ
+759 KATRKFLSACSQ
-771 NQREY
+771 NQRDY
-776 IFAGANEIAETIES
+776 ILDAQKDISNAIKDKDFNNKEILGSDLSNYLNDPDPTKYPLRSKDMAENYDASLTWTNNFIDERA
-790 NDYENIEKLGT
+790 KLE
-801 NFSTWLKNPKRDVN
+801 D
-815 PDFADLNANSRKA
+815 
-828 VTWIDKFNTSYGRLE
+828 
-843 TAYAAAERAGND
+843 AYAAVEREGND
-855 PEELKE
+855 PEELKKLIRRE
-861 LVRKERA
+861 QKLENDSA
-868 LEIESAK
+868 LR
-875 ASRTSARTI
+875 SRNLPRNV
-884 ADKASAAIDKRRM
+884 ADKARAKIEEKEVLKQLEQNEVYSREKTTDEHAEESVSETETPVAETPETPVAETPSSSIDEIG
-897 ARDSRTTA
+897 
-905 YVRTP
+905 
-910 RADAPAAIP
+910 ADKP
-919 DDTATRLTGSRIIT
+919 IT
-933 PDAGGTPT
+933 PK
-941 APAAPTVDTPAPPTA
+941 
-956 AAPTAPAA
+956 
-964 DTPAAPVAAPEV
+964 PVQKNN
-976 TPPGATVTPYV
+976 
-987 PSTPDATPP
+987 
-996 APTTAPETGSAAG
+996 ET
-1009 TGPST
+1009 
-1014 TTGEERTR
+1014 ERTR

>member
-51 KIIDNTTRSADA
+51 KIIDNATRSADT

-116 VADKFYAFE
+116 VTDKFYAFE

-235 LAHCHAEINTA
+235 LAHCHAKINTA

-344 KNTSGEIK
+344 KNASGEIK

-362 VSQFAFGETV
+362 AAQFAFGETV

-377 QHVSASVEPGEP
+377 EHISASVAAGEP

-394 SISIDQADKTGYTEI
+394 IISIDQADNTGYAEI
-409 VTGAAKEVV
+409 VTSTANETV
-418 YSLNQDRNPD
+418 YSLNQDSNPD
-428 FTVNPGPVPDDPESP
+428 VVIEDPGSVPDDSESS
-443 KGVEVVDLEP
+443 KGVNVVD
-453 SRVEP
+453 
-458 SHTTAEPH
+458 
-466 TPDDGD
+466 
-472 AGSGDSSH
+472 

-488 DVPILGAAPAADA
+488 DIPILGAAPAA
-501 PAPVDASAPD
+501 
-511 AAAPAAPAAPAAA
+511 AAAGAA
-524 APDAPVEEAA
+524 DVPVEEVA

-543 PPTPPAE
+543 PSTPPA
-550 DNPSKKEIPNVKVE
+550 DGNTGKKETPNVKVE

-586 FLMVGAVLLPGV
+586 FLMVGAVLVPGV

-617 GSNFIDGKPSFDST
+617 GSNFISEKSSFESN
-631 LNASIAAQRKRKN
+631 LSASIAAQRKRKN

-654 KREAKIEE
+654 EREAKIEE

-736 ARDEFVNDYSYPIAQ
+736 ARDEFVTDYSYPIAQ

-759 KATRKFLANCTQ
+759 KATRKFLSACSQ
-771 NQREY
+771 NQRDY
-776 IFAGANEIAETIES
+776 ILDAQKDISNAIKDKDFNNKEILGSDLSNYLNDPDPTKYPLRSKDIAENYDASLTWTNNFIDERA
-790 NDYENIEKLGT
+790 KLE
-801 NFSTWLKNPKRDVN
+801 D
-815 PDFADLNANSRKA
+815 
-828 VTWIDKFNTSYGRLE
+828 
-843 TAYAAAERAGND
+843 AYAAVEREGND
-855 PEELKE
+855 PEELKKLIRRE
-861 LVRKERA
+861 QKLENDSA
-868 LEIESAK
+868 LR
-875 ASRTSARTI
+875 SRNLPRNV
-884 ADKASAAIDKRRM
+884 ADKARAKIEEKEVLKQLEQNEVY
-897 ARDSRTTA
+897 SREKTTDEHA
-905 YVRTP
+905 EESVSETE
-910 RADAPAAIP
+910 
-919 DDTATRLTGSRIIT
+919 T
-933 PDAGGTPT
+933 
-941 APAAPTVDTPAPPTA
+941 
-956 AAPTAPAA
+956 
-964 DTPAAPVAAPEV
+964 PVAE
-976 TPPGATVTPYV
+976 TPSPSIDEIGADKPI
-987 PSTPDATPP
+987 
-996 APTTAPETGSAAG
+996 TTEPVQKNNET
-1009 TGPST
+1009 
-1014 TTGEERTR
+1014 ERTR